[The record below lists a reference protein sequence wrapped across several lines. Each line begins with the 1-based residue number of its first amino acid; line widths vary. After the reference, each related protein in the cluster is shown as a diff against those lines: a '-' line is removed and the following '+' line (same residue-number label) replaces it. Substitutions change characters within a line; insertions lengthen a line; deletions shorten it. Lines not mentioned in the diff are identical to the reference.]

1 MRLTISPAVRKRLKE
16 ARVARLATTNLKGQP
31 HVVPICYVF
40 DGALF
45 YTAIDRKPKRV
56 RAERLTRVRNI
67 TTTGQAALLIDEY
80 SEDWSRLWYV
90 LVRGRARVVTA
101 SSQSARAIRLLR
113 RKYRQYAESMLEDD
127 AVVIR
132 IVAQQVREWAG
143 LESEHETTGLP
154 RHRASQSLYNNAQGT
169 SDARS
174 SSSLV

>member
-1 MRLTISPAVRKRLKE
+1 M
-16 ARVARLATTNLKGQP
+16 
-31 HVVPICYVF
+31 PICYVF

-45 YTAIDRKPKRV
+45 YAAIDRKPKRV

-113 RKYRQYAESMLEDD
+113 WKYRRYAEGMLEDD

-132 IVAQQVREWAG
+132 IVAQQ
-143 LESEHETTGLP
+143 
-154 RHRASQSLYNNAQGT
+154 
-169 SDARS
+169 
-174 SSSLV
+174 

>member
-90 LVRGRARVVTA
+90 LVRGRAPGSDGLVPE
-101 SSQSARAIRLLR
+101 SARHSPAAAEISTVCRGHAR
-113 RKYRQYAESMLEDD
+113 R
-127 AVVIR
+127 
-132 IVAQQVREWAG
+132 
-143 LESEHETTGLP
+143 
-154 RHRASQSLYNNAQGT
+154 
-169 SDARS
+169 
-174 SSSLV
+174 

>member
-90 LVRGRARVVTA
+90 LVRGRAQVVTA
-101 SSQSARAIRLLR
+101 SSQRARAIRLLR
-113 RKYRQYAESMLEDD
+113 RKYRQYAEGMLEDD

-132 IVAQQVREWAG
+132 IVPQQVREWGPG
-143 LESEHETTGLP
+143 LKANKS
-154 RHRASQSLYNNAQGT
+154 
-169 SDARS
+169 
-174 SSSLV
+174 

>member
-16 ARVARLATTNLKGQP
+16 ARVARLATTNRKGQP

-80 SEDWSRLWYV
+80 SEDCLGGWMKCSAKIYFDNCLCPLSSDQGRRDGDATVAPASCRQSRSL
-90 LVRGRARVVTA
+90 RFKASAMHSCFTPTA
-101 SSQSARAIRLLR
+101 TYI
-113 RKYRQYAESMLEDD
+113 
-127 AVVIR
+127 
-132 IVAQQVREWAG
+132 
-143 LESEHETTGLP
+143 LP
-154 RHRASQSLYNNAQGT
+154 RYVYAGGM
-169 SDARS
+169 RS
-174 SSSLV
+174 EFF

>member
-1 MRLTISPAVRKRLKE
+1 MRLTISPAVRKRLKKT
-16 ARVARLATTNLKGQP
+16 RVARLATTNLKGQP

-90 LVRGRARVVTA
+90 LVRGRVRASCRAGSARV
-101 SSQSARAIRLLR
+101 QSELR
-113 RKYRQYAESMLEDD
+113 PLD
-127 AVVIR
+127 VI
-132 IVAQQVREWAG
+132 VYNGYLW
-143 LESEHETTGLP
+143 
-154 RHRASQSLYNNAQGT
+154 RHGRF
-169 SDARS
+169 
-174 SSSLV
+174 V